1 MNLKKLLLTT
11 VAISSITFG
20 IEENVI
26 AMIPTN
32 SDEQFTSKGQEQG
45 LYRCVK
51 TIDPYGI
58 TIEATS
64 EEPVT
69 KQRSESIPT
78 GELLISEKEQVSG
91 GYDKQEDAEVE
102 GSESIPTE
110 ELPIAEKKLSA
121 EEESKILDTL
131 PSKLKTKIGEEE
143 KKKIMISLLQS
154 SEDFRNKLA
163 IILGG
168 TIKELTQKRKDQ
180 ELGTELS
187 QNLIIFKILE
197 EFALIE
203 AVEKLNMAKKAHDL
217 FGLPIS
223 EYMTDGGTIKDEIQV
238 QEEVS
243 KRFNSYRGD

>member
-26 AMIPTN
+26 AMMPTN

-69 KQRSESIPT
+69 KQR
-78 GELLISEKEQVSG
+78 
-91 GYDKQEDAEVE
+91 
-102 GSESIPTE
+102 SESIPTE

-180 ELGTELS
+180 
-187 QNLIIFKILE
+187 
-197 EFALIE
+197 
-203 AVEKLNMAKKAHDL
+203 
-217 FGLPIS
+217 
-223 EYMTDGGTIKDEIQV
+223 
-238 QEEVS
+238 
-243 KRFNSYRGD
+243 